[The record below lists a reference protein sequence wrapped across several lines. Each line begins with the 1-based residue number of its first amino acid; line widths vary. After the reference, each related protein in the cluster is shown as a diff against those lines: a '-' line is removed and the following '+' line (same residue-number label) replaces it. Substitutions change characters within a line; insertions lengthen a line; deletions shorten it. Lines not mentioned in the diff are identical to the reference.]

1 MQPVSPYHLVNRLA
15 HVQLSELLSL
25 RKMVNASLFLDSHP
39 LLLTPCTAV
48 LSREEKYNIDDSSPL
63 VSQPDK
69 RQIGEG
75 FSKLSLI
82 TQVFVFHLTELEM

>member
-1 MQPVSPYHLVNRLA
+1 MQPVSPYRLVNRLA

-39 LLLTPCTAV
+39 LLLTPRTVV
-48 LSREEKYNIDDSSPL
+48 LSREEKYNTDSSRL
-63 VSQPDK
+63 FSQPDK
-69 RQIGEG
+69 RQIDEG

>member
-1 MQPVSPYHLVNRLA
+1 MQPVSPYRLVNRLA

-39 LLLTPCTAV
+39 LLLTPRTVV
-48 LSREEKYNIDDSSPL
+48 LSREEKYNTDSSRL
-63 VSQPDK
+63 FSQPDK